1 MKKLITL
8 ILVTLLTCVLI
19 LPVAAAETPEMTIA
33 ASSSTVSRGDTITVT
48 VSISKVEKC
57 TAVGLGLSY
66 DTNAFEYVDGSYQLL
81 TANTTTDSFKYVS
94 SAGGYVANIMMAGEQ
109 TVSGN
114 LFSFSLKV
122 KDTATLDQSLTIS
135 GTTSLRVSNSAVTC
149 SLKSASVTVSCS
161 HSYDAGKITTE
172 ATCTTDGTKTYTCS
186 ACGKTKTETIKATG
200 HSYDGGKV
208 TTEATCTKEGTK
220 TYTCAT
226 CGDTKT
232 ETIAKKSHSYTSK
245 VTTEAT
251 CAAKGEKTY
260 ACSTCGDS
268 YTESIAKLAHTYDN
282 DCDADCNVCG
292 AERSITH
299 AYKTK
304 WSSDSQK
311 HWHECSVC
319 GNRKDEAAHTP
330 GPAATEWDDQTCTTC
345 GYVIQ
350 SALGHTHNYEDTYSN
365 DDYSHWYA
373 CAGCDEKKG
382 EEDHSFDNACD
393 TTCDTCGYTRETE
406 HTYEERL
413 QFDETGHWHAC
424 SSCGEVLEVYPH
436 NPGPEA
442 TAQTDQICL
451 DCGYVLQAAGNHV
464 HEAAGDWLSDA
475 QSHWH
480 QCSCGEHFDSA
491 DHTWDEGIVDDV
503 DKVITYRCTVCGY
516 PKITTMPDD
525 PTPGETTAPTT
536 GSTQATEPQG
546 SGDPQ
551 DSDNSGFPWWIVL
564 VIVGVLLL
572 GGIIFIIIGILVS
585 RKQVGKYSN

>member
-1 MKKLITL
+1 MKKITYVL
-8 ILVTLLTCVLI
+8 LCILLVAVMSIHVWAAGTVTMSL
-19 LPVAAAETPEMTIA
+19 TPEKTSIG
-33 ASSSTVSRGDTITVT
+33 RGDSIVVT
-48 VSISKVEKC
+48 V
-57 TAVGLGLSY
+57 AVSEMESCKSGSLRISY
-66 DTNAFEYVDGSYQLL
+66 DTSVFERSDNTWLLTGTTLAVADGDAVFTFSSAQKISGNIYQFTLTAKSDAAFESSDVSVALTLKDGAGTS
-81 TANTTTDSFKYVS
+81 TSATEKVS
-94 SAGGYVANIMMAGEQ
+94 I
-109 TVSGN
+109 
-114 LFSFSLKV
+114 
-122 KDTATLDQSLTIS
+122 
-135 GTTSLRVSNSAVTC
+135 
-149 SLKSASVTVSCS
+149 TVSCS
-161 HSYDAGKITTE
+161 HSYDSGKITTE
-172 ATCTTDGTKTYTCS
+172 ATCTTDGVKTYTCS
-186 ACGKTKTETIKATG
+186 TCGNTKTETVKATG

-220 TYTCAT
+220 TYTCAA
-226 CGDTKT
+226 CGGTKT

-251 CAAKGEKTY
+251 CAAKGETTY
-260 ACSTCGDS
+260 TCSACGDS
-268 YTESIAKLAHTYDN
+268 YTESIDKLAHTYDN
-282 DCDADCNVCG
+282 DCDADCNVCS
-292 AERSITH
+292 AERTVKHS
-299 AYKTK
+299 YKTK

-319 GNRKDEAAHTP
+319 GNRKDEASHAP

-350 SALGHTHNYEDTYSN
+350 SALGHTHDYEDSYSN
-365 DDYSHWYA
+365 DGYSHWYA
-373 CAGCDEKKG
+373 CVGCSEKKG

-424 SSCGEVLEVYPH
+424 TFCGEVLELYPH

-442 TAQTDQICL
+442 TEETDQICM

-491 DHTWDEGIVDDV
+491 DHAWDEGTVDEV

-536 GSTQATEPQG
+536 GPTQATEPQG

-551 DSDNSGFPWWIVL
+551 DPDNSGFPWWIVL

-572 GGIIFIIIGILVS
+572 GGIIFVIIGILVS
-585 RKQVGKYSN
+585 RKQVGKYSG